1 MKKYLLITIL
11 TLTEY
16 NSFSQS
22 TFGTLSYTAPE
33 GWYAK
38 QTADNT
44 ELLKK
49 GMESTNCKIVFFK
62 PVRIVT
68 YTGVLYIKYRN
79 KLADSAGFP
88 ITTPTHVQGQNG
100 PGWASFSSL
109 QNVGTKGDA
118 YSIAFYSISDT
129 KQTVFFAVYSTSDE
143 LCTNDLDA
151 IIQSINLTALTTA
164 QSDNKTKT
172 KKISKRIRVLSL
184 KALKTLVY

>member
-1 MKKYLLITIL
+1 MKKYLLITFL
-11 TLTEY
+11 TLVGY
-16 NSFSQS
+16 SSFSQS
-22 TFGTLSYTAPE
+22 TFGTLSYTAAE

-44 ELLKK
+44 ALLKK
-49 GMESTNCKIVFFK
+49 GMESANCKIVFFK

-68 YTGVLYIKYRN
+68 YTGALYIKYRN
-79 KLADSAGFP
+79 KLADSAGLA
-88 ITTPTHVQGQNG
+88 TATATHVQEQDG
-100 PGWASFSSL
+100 PGWAIFSSL
-109 QNVGTKGDA
+109 QNVGTKSDA

-129 KQTVFFAVYSTSDE
+129 KQTVFFTVYSTNDE

-172 KKISKRIRVLSL
+172 KKISRRIRVLPL
-184 KALKTLVY
+184 KALKTMVY